1 MMSQRARR
9 AALRRELLALH
20 VRYRAQCVCCMC
32 FCFYTAPVN
41 KLDLPHYHHYKM
53 AQPATKGLK
62 LADVYRNL
70 YPWSDLNQF
79 FDIIK
84 GTIAYTS
91 PDKAFIAL
99 NKPFGVGIY
108 TADDLNTSKQN
119 TDKLLS
125 RIPGRPRYCMKD
137 ILKPLTDELKSPNPY
152 VVLKGIDRYM
162 SGLILITNDPENYQ
176 PRFKKAI
183 ASGRVNKQ
191 PPYGMRA
198 ITSGYPLL
206 KTDKI
211 YEKVGVDLVEVDE
224 LGDYKE
230 PVIVPAL
237 TDKHKKNHQQD
248 KTTFQAELE
257 IKKINRKLSTSLVE
271 LYVSK
276 ISWDFP
282 RCYISSKT
290 SFILG
295 DVRFSKRIREILGR
309 PIQVSAFKS
318 SQRYDDGY
326 EPLNSK
332 LRNQLGVYKNASI
345 PLMLD
350 LHAIRLKGFDRTQKR
365 GDLVIKSPYMPVHF
379 ALTAERLNLLDD
391 NVDDDDLSRSSY

>member
-1 MMSQRARR
+1 MAKP
-9 AALRRELLALH
+9 AL
-20 VRYRAQCVCCMC
+20 
-32 FCFYTAPVN
+32 
-41 KLDLPHYHHYKM
+41 
-53 AQPATKGLK
+53 KGLRPID
-62 LADVYRNL
+62 AYRNL
-70 YPWSDLNQF
+70 YPWSDINQF

-84 GTIAYTS
+84 GTIAYAT

-99 NKPFGVGIY
+99 CKPFGVGTY
-108 TADDLNTSKQN
+108 TATDLNVTKQN
-119 TDKLLS
+119 VDRMLYKLE
-125 RIPGRPRYCMKD
+125 GRPRYCIKD
-137 ILKPLTDELKSPNPY
+137 VLKPLADEFKSNEPYTVIKSP
-152 VVLKGIDRYM
+152 DRYM
-162 SGLILITNDPENYQ
+162 SGLVIITNDLNTYG

-183 ASGRVNKQ
+183 SRGRINKE

-198 ITSGYPLL
+198 ITSGYPLMNSN
-206 KTDKI
+206 KI
-211 YEKVGVDLVEVDE
+211 YEKVAVDLLEVDE

-230 PVIVPAL
+230 PVILAKA
-237 TDKHKKNHQQD
+237 TQRHKKNHEQD

-257 IKKINRKLSTSLVE
+257 IKKINRELSTALVE

-276 ISWDFP
+276 IAWDFP

-350 LHAIRLKGFDRTQKR
+350 LHAIRLKGFDRTQKSR
-365 GDLVIKSPYMPVHF
+365 DLVIKAPYMPVHF
-379 ALTAERLNLLDD
+379 ALTAERLNLLDADD
-391 NVDDDDLSRSSY
+391 NVDVM

>member
-1 MMSQRARR
+1 MRFYAQVNN
-9 AALRRELLALH
+9 LRK
-20 VRYRAQCVCCMC
+20 V
-32 FCFYTAPVN
+32 VN
-41 KLDLPHYHHYKM
+41 KQAIHVHSFLLQKSYTM
-53 AQPATKGLK
+53 SSRKGLQI
-62 LADVYRNL
+62 ADVYRNL

-79 FDIIK
+79 FDVIK
-84 GTIAYTS
+84 GSIAYAT
-91 PDKAFIAL
+91 PDNAFIAL
-99 NKPFGVGIY
+99 NKPFGVGTY
-108 TADDLNTSKQN
+108 LADDVNLSKQN
-119 TDKLLS
+119 SDKLLY
-125 RIPGRPRYCMKD
+125 RIPGRPRYCIQD
-137 ILKPLTDELKSPNPY
+137 ILKPLADEFKSENPY
-152 VVLKGIDRYM
+152 SVIKAPDRYM
-162 SGLILITNDPENYQ
+162 SGLVLITNAPDTYL

-183 ASGRVNKQ
+183 SAGKINKQ

-198 ITSGYPLL
+198 ITSGYPIL
-206 KTDKI
+206 KANKI
-211 YEKVGVDLVEVDE
+211 YEKVAVDLIEVDD

-230 PVIVPAL
+230 PVILPSI
-237 TDKHKKNHQQD
+237 TRKHKENHHID

-257 IKKINRKLSTSLVE
+257 IMKINHELSTSLVE

-276 ISWDFP
+276 IAWDFP

-332 LRNQLGVYKNASI
+332 LRNRLGVYKNASI

-365 GDLVIKSPYMPVHF
+365 RDLVIKSPYMPVHF
-379 ALTAERLNLLDD
+379 ALTAERLNLLDE
-391 NVDDDDLSRSSY
+391 